1 MNPIDTAESAL
12 QKFIFDFLDR
22 FGVSLTIVA
31 VLLALVWKVV
41 PEAAKI
47 IPKLAEVVIDNY
59 RAQTEYI
66 REGQKALASL
76 PSIFS
81 EMKTAIIAE
90 LQKGHSQIRES
101 IGADTDRRIEDK
113 VDKLTRKVSYSEPD
127 SDPPPA
133 VVSHRPSRTG

>member
-1 MNPIDTAESAL
+1 MNPVEVAESTL
-12 QKFIFDFLDR
+12 QKFIFDFLDK

-127 SDPPPA
+127 SDPPPPT
-133 VVSHRPSRTG
+133 VSHRASRTG

>member
-1 MNPIDTAESAL
+1 MNPVETAESTV
-12 QKFIFDFLDR
+12 QKFVFDFLDR
-22 FGVSLTIVA
+22 FGVSITIV
-31 VLLALVWKVV
+31 VVVLALVWKVV
-41 PEAAKI
+41 PELAKI
-47 IPKLAEVVIDNY
+47 IPKLAEVIIDNY

-113 VDKLTRKVSYSEPD
+113 VDKIARKVSHSEPD

-133 VVSHRPSRTG
+133 TMSMRASRPG